1 MGGANSCVATALV
14 SVLECTLNSAQVS
27 GPVVTID
34 SALISRGQRMLGPLR
49 KRAALEVLTA
59 AEHGGVGDVLDAAIR
74 RARAFKVDRGRLVRA
89 EARLAAVRAQE
100 ASRAAIMDRLE
111 RATTTHELCTA
122 LELVGTDVRD
132 FATEQLDEHRER
144 LGDLI
149 ATLIDDADFDVPKL
163 REAVRAAVAAEPQ
176 VAGKSAAFEAALRA
190 ARATLAEEE
199 AEAVR
204 RAERLAE
211 GAHDMLPEM
220 PNEFRC
226 AITLE
231 PMRDP
236 VTAADG
242 HTYERAAIERHLA
255 DSRRSPITNEE
266 LPHTRL
272 MASYTIKKLIREWPE
287 KEHERIM
294 RTIQRV
300 RQQLRNEHQQ
310 LLSAAMRSANQS
322 QATANANPPP
332 ATPPEATPDCG
343 SAETIHSHGRADTR
357 KARRSSGAVSGSAV
371 ASVDGGPIVG
381 LQRGAQKRSLPSAA
395 VSECRSTRSRGSGPT
410 GRNFV
415 PERA

>member
-1 MGGANSCVATALV
+1 
-14 SVLECTLNSAQVS
+14 
-27 GPVVTID
+27 
-34 SALISRGQRMLGPLR
+34 MLGPLR

-122 LELVGTDVRD
+122 LELVGTDVRE

-294 RTIQRV
+294 RTIRRV

-310 LLSAAMRSANQS
+310 LLSAANQS

-332 ATPPEATPDCG
+332 ATPPEATSGCA

-371 ASVDGGPIVG
+371 ASADGGPIVG
-381 LQRGAQKRSLPSAA
+381 LQRGAQKRGLPSAT